1 MFNKRTVIIGLVILA
16 IVGLIGNH
24 FFPTEDKPAP
34 PVAKKVEKPPPVAK
48 KVEKPPPVAKK
59 VEKSPPTHSG
69 ISGIDPY
76 TVADIHTVVGNTEKE
91 VERILYRARWNLE
104 SDPTNQKYIDRNIKM
119 RERYQHSIDEKL
131 LRAITL
137 VAINDQSVGYNAL
150 FSRYNP

>member
-24 FFPTEDKPAP
+24 FFPTEDKPA
-34 PVAKKVEKPPPVAK
+34 PPVAK